1 VTGAAIL
8 VVTQDTRDDV
18 LACLTSVEGQDRVD
32 EILVLDNASEDGTA
46 AAIRRHHP
54 AVTVLE
60 QAHRA
65 GFGANNNTLIRAS
78 SAPYVYLLNPDTVSD
93 PGSVATLAGYLDAHP
108 SVAAVGPRLVY
119 PDGRTQDS
127 AWRFP
132 TPATCWRAAL
142 TLARGGITQS
152 GGPTARPVDWAMA
165 SALMLR
171 RSAAEAVGLFDE
183 RYFMYSE
190 ETDLARRLAA
200 AGFRVH
206 WTPAARVVHHQGRS
220 SAGVPERRLVE
231 EWRGRHRYWRTHHS
245 RLGARVAALGLA
257 VQYTLLAVAGG
268 VLLRLPPRL
277 RPVDVPPNGPA
288 TWRRA
293 ARFALLGPRGPGLAE
308 LASGTTAPDRNAP
321 PSGPR
326 G

>member
-1 VTGAAIL
+1 MTDVAIL
-8 VVTQDTRDDV
+8 IVTMDTREDV
-18 LACLTSVEGQDRVD
+18 LACLESVAGQDRVG
-32 EILVLDNASEDGTA
+32 EILVLDNASRDGTA
-46 AAIRRHHP
+46 AAIRERHP
-54 AVTVLE
+54 GVTVIE

-65 GFGANNNTLIRAS
+65 GFGANNNTLVRAS

-93 PGSVATLAGYLDAHP
+93 PGSTAALAAHLDANP
-108 SVAAVGPRLVY
+108 AVAAVGPRVVFG
-119 PDGRTQDS
+119 DGRTQDS

-132 TPATCWRAAL
+132 SPAVCWRGAL
-142 TLARGGITQS
+142 TLGRGGITQS
-152 GGPTARPVDWAMA
+152 GGTRPRRVDWLMA

-171 RSAAEAVGLFDE
+171 REALLSAGLFDE

-200 AGFRVH
+200 AGFELH

-220 SAGVPERRLVE
+220 SATVPERRLVE

-245 RLGARVAALGLA
+245 TAGARIAALGLA
-257 VQYTLLAVAGG
+257 TQFALLGLAGTLLR
-268 VLLRLPPRL
+268 RLPARL
-277 RPVDVPPNGPA
+277 RPVDVPASGPA

-293 ARFALLGPRGPGLAE
+293 ARFALLGPRGPGLSE
-308 LASGTTAPDRNAP
+308 LASGTAEPARSATPPD
-321 PSGPR
+321 PR